1 MTTDAPIPGPWPAA
15 APSEHPFELLTAY
28 LDDQAT
34 PVERAEVDA
43 HLAGCP
49 TCRHALDAEATVRSL
64 VRTLPAVEPPDD
76 FYARVLA
83 RGPQPRHQVHR
94 RTGFAVANVAAAAAV
109 WIGVLGVAR
118 ITRAPAARP
127 AIGALTSAHASVLGT
142 GTSARTLKA
151 DSSAP
156 RSIAR
161 YEYVGTLT
169 IDGREQM
176 LYSDGTRTLS
186 MFVEAG
192 ELDESVLPADA
203 RQIVVAGLPAWLV
216 VTESAEVV
224 LVQRPGVV
232 VVLVGPLQSEEEALV
247 RDADA
252 DAPDPSLGERIDAA
266 ARGLLDTFGL

>member
-1 MTTDAPIPGPWPAA
+1 MTADAPIPGPWPAA

-43 HLAGCP
+43 HLAGCA
-49 TCRHALDAEATVRSL
+49 TCRHALDAEAAVRAL
-64 VRTLPAVEPPDD
+64 VRTLPAVAPPDD

-83 RGPQPRHQVHR
+83 RGPQPRHQTHR

-142 GTSARTLKA
+142 GPSARTLKA

-161 YEYVGTLT
+161 YEYVGTAT

-186 MFVEAG
+186 MFVEVG

-203 RQIVVAGLPAWLV
+203 RPIRVAGLPAWLV
-216 VTESAEVV
+216 VTDTAEVV